1 MKELLQ
7 GRRFGFAPRPH
18 IAHIA
23 TGLGIATTVLD
34 LMAWFAWGS
43 DQTNGFVVAAFWLA
57 IATAVVIAIALL
69 AGLAEL
75 ADVIPGERGLARTD
89 VVAAA
94 GALVLY
100 AVSAVLRSGGLG
112 DPAPQPAPFLLAI
125 AGLLLLLL
133 DGVLAAN
140 LYSAREWEELEEE
153 LPRDRRPRGRA
164 ATR

>member
-23 TGLGIATTVLD
+23 TGLGIATTLLD
-34 LMAWFAWGS
+34 LMAWFGWGS
-43 DQTNGFVVAAFWLA
+43 DQTNGFVIASYWLA
-57 IATAVVIAIALL
+57 IATAVVVAFALL
-69 AGLAEL
+69 AGRAEL
-75 ADVIPGERGLARTD
+75 ADVIPGARARARTD
-89 VVAAA
+89 AAAAA

-100 AVSAVLRSGGLG
+100 AVSAFLRSGDLG
-112 DPAPQPAPFLLAI
+112 VPAPLPAPFLVAI
-125 AGLLLLLL
+125 AGLVLLLM

>member
-23 TGLGIATTVLD
+23 TGLGIATTLLD
-34 LMAWFAWGS
+34 LMAWFGWGS
-43 DQTNGFVVAAFWLA
+43 DQTNGFVIASYWLA
-57 IATAVVIAIALL
+57 IATAIVVALALL

-75 ADVIPGERGLARTD
+75 ADVIPGERALARTD
-89 VVAAA
+89 AMAAA
-94 GALVLY
+94 GAVVLY
-100 AVSAVLRSGGLG
+100 AISAFLRSGDLG
-112 DPAPQPAPFLLAI
+112 VPAPLPAPFLLAV
-125 AGLLLLLL
+125 AGLVLLLM